1 MLLFR
6 TECHRGWCKLN
17 YAIITIFMRPSSEGL
32 FLTVRIFI
40 VECCYKCYNSNNM
53 KILLKNKNWK
63 KECVTYE
70 TNITPVS
77 KGEVGEFLSK
87 LNDLNN
93 ISGMM
98 VAKSGYQEGAKQFAE
113 SNGIHLMET
122 KDLPSLGEIVA
133 GVIKEAFLPD
143 EATQGAPF
151 WTLMEIQSG
160 EITGTYF
167 SLPEGKPIVPFF
179 YSKVIAEKMREKL
192 LDAENW
198 VVRGVS
204 QYQLKGFVA
213 QMEVLG
219 VEAAVF
225 YVPYWKEGET
235 DVPMVIIPKEKLKEE
250 YIY

>member
-1 MLLFR
+1 MKAGKELENYVQFVYQKLLDFMDEGAMVSSNVSVIGKSGVKHEFDVYYEFQHLNMR
-6 TECHRGWCKLN
+6 HRIAIECKDWN
-17 YAIITIFMRPSSEGL
+17 
-32 FLTVRIFI
+32 
-40 VECCYKCYNSNNM
+40 
-53 KILLKNKNWK
+53 
-63 KECVTYE
+63 
-70 TNITPVS
+70 TPVS

-113 SNGIHLMET
+113 PNGIHLMET

>member
-1 MLLFR
+1 MIVMWFTGEFDVYYEFQHLNMR
-6 TECHRGWCKLN
+6 HCIAIECKDWN
-17 YAIITIFMRPSSEGL
+17 
-32 FLTVRIFI
+32 
-40 VECCYKCYNSNNM
+40 
-53 KILLKNKNWK
+53 
-63 KECVTYE
+63 
-70 TNITPVS
+70 TPVT

-93 ISGMM
+93 ISGMI

-113 SNGIHLMET
+113 ANGIYLMET
-122 KDLPSLGEIVA
+122 RDLPSFSEIVA
-133 GVIKEAFLPD
+133 GVIKKAFLPD

-167 SLPEGKPIVPFF
+167 ALPEEKPIVPFF
-179 YSKVIAEKMREKL
+179 YSKVIAEKMRKNL
-192 LDAENW
+192 SDADNW

-204 QYQLKGFVA
+204 QYQLKVFIA

-225 YVPYWKEGET
+225 HIPYWKDDKT
-235 DVPMVIIPKEKLKEE
+235 QVPMIIIPKEKLKEE
-250 YIY
+250 YVY